1 MNTDI
6 NQNIERI
13 VLALKSER
21 NMKVTHIAK
30 AIGFTTTTQLNNIT
44 GSSSGI
50 SGNAMA
56 GIVYNLGVNPVYL
69 FFGTGEMF
77 LKDEGKEK
85 EEEEKVDWE
94 SEYKKLELK
103 LKMCESELKFAIRRN
118 NKLIDITSIA
128 LEKTQKSDTSKE
140 EGLEEQ

>member
-1 MNTDI
+1 MNT
-6 NQNIERI
+6 NLNENIERI
-13 VLALKSER
+13 VQALKKER

-44 GSSSGI
+44 GSVSGI

-56 GIVYNLGVNPVYL
+56 GIVYNLGVNPTFL

-77 LKDEGKEK
+77 LEDEGKEK

-94 SEYKKLELK
+94 SEFRKQEQELFKCRAELK
-103 LKMCESELKFAIRRN
+103 HAIRRN

-128 LEKTQKSDTSKE
+128 LEKTQKTDDSE
-140 EGLEEQ
+140 EEEPEEN